1 MLWGYRCAMTNKFD
15 QQTVATMRA
24 VLEEAAQELHPS
36 QATQA
41 KMAQTIMHRALQGVA
56 SREELKTA
64 AIEAGEIPAA

>member
-41 KMAQTIMHRALQGVA
+41 KMAQTIMHKAAEGDV
-56 SREELKTA
+56 SREELKDI
-64 AIEAGEIPAA
+64 AIDAGTKPAP